1 MSLSLIFSLTHSLYL
16 PRWLSLSPSFIRYP
30 SITHTFSLAPPS
42 HYLSLTHSLSQSSP
56 LSLVVSLR
64 VTPPLSLS
72 LMFISHSF
80 VFSHSFVRLTPS
92 FSLTHIRFL
101 SLPHTLSLSLVA
113 LSQPLSLTHRP
124 SHSLS
129 LSESLLLSLSLMSL
143 SHAYVL
149 SLPHTL
155 SLSLVASLSTPPRP
169 GSLSHSP
176 RSLSHLFSPTVS
188 HTFCLTD
195 TQTLTRSPPHTLPL
209 LPPPLTPP
217 VSYKVT
223 PIVSPTHSFISLH
236 SLSLFVPFSHT
247 HCLSHSSPLSLL
259 VASLTPFL
267 SHCLVLSLTRS
278 LSTAPTFVVSLSSV
292 DLSFIINILTRYISL
307 ILSHCLP
314 PPFHLVSRSLVSH
327 THCLAHSPPLTP
339 LRTPPHTSSAHL
351 RTPLHPLRRYPQK
364 CPSFGSILGRVL

>member
-1 MSLSLIFSLTHSLYL
+1 MPPPLTTSLSHIV
-16 PRWLSLSPSFIRYP
+16 
-30 SITHTFSLAPPS
+30 S
-42 HYLSLTHSLSQSSP
+42 HNH
-56 LSLVVSLR
+56 
-64 VTPPLSLS
+64 
-72 LMFISHSF
+72 
-80 VFSHSFVRLTPS
+80 RL
-92 FSLTHIRFL
+92 
-101 SLPHTLSLSLVA
+101 
-113 LSQPLSLTHRP
+113 

-129 LSESLLLSLSLMSL
+129 LSESLLLSLSLSCLSRTPSFSLTPSFDSLLRSLSHTYVFSLCLTRYPSHLLLSLNPSLSLIAPLTRCLSQSHSFSLSLMSL

-314 PPFHLVSRSLVSH
+314 PPF
-327 THCLAHSPPLTP
+327 T
-339 LRTPPHTSSAHL
+339 
-351 RTPLHPLRRYPQK
+351 
-364 CPSFGSILGRVL
+364 